1 MFAEYEHLTAAES
14 ERRDLAIEIAHY
26 ENLID
31 KASHAEAREQADRE
45 NDFLSMVHGA
55 LDASGEHSGASSAAA
70 VGKESFAAK
79 PSRLF
84 YDTSK
89 LCEIAT
95 LQWPM
100 IYGEACVV
108 DPEEVCDW
116 LC

>member
-45 NDFLSMVHGA
+45 NDFLSMVHGNNP
-55 LDASGEHSGASSAAA
+55 SGDHPSG
-70 VGKESFAAK
+70 GKESYATK
-79 PSRLF
+79 PSRLI

-100 IYGEACVV
+100 IYGEACVS
-108 DPEEVCDW
+108 DPEEVGDRVE
-116 LC
+116 

>member
-31 KASHAEAREQADRE
+31 KASHAEAREQADRDS
-45 NDFLSMVHGA
+45 DFLSMIHNNV
-55 LDASGEHSGASSAAA
+55 ASGDHPSIAAA
-70 VGKESFAAK
+70 KEAYSTK

-108 DPEEVCDW
+108 DPEEVSGRVEC
-116 LC
+116 LFFK